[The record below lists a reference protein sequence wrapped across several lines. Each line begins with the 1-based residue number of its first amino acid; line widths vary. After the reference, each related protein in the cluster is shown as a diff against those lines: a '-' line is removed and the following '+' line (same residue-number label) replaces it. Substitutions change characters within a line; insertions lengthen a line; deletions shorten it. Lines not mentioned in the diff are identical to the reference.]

1 MQEPSARA
9 RRTGDFQPLGVR
21 IVSIARDGI
30 LAMGEAGTF
39 LAPLYFRLNGV
50 HQQIAPLRDRDGD
63 LYALVTHLRE
73 LTPPGSTVASMTPR
87 AWRALSAYTFPGN
100 VRELA
105 MTLEHALA
113 LSRGSEIDAVH
124 LPRDITGNAVA

>member
-1 MQEPSARA
+1 MCFWRSA
-9 RRTGDFQPLGVR
+9 
-21 IVSIARDGI
+21 
-30 LAMGEAGTF
+30 
-39 LAPLYFRLNGV
+39 APLASPRVRGNSRV
-50 HQQIAPLRDRDGD
+50 RPQVSSKAPLRERDGD
-63 LYALVTHLRE
+63 LYALVTHFLRE

-113 LSRGSEIDAVH
+113 LSRGSEIDAAH
-124 LPRDITGNAVA
+124 LPRDITGTAVA